1 MARPVTKPYV
11 ETADGREAE
20 LAGGGKT
27 RTRRGPR
34 ERTAE
39 TTRAWKEAPRR
50 AGRNWGQSVAFLRG
64 ICGGIRGTARMI
76 TKRSSG
82 LGWTQGNGL
91 LCLGRQGLT
100 PARLVSRLRTAAR
113 PSYRGVVLRSLW
125 MEDGLRRDAGA
136 GCRTRAHGHVT
147 VPLMPIAIRL
157 WYMRKKN

>member
-1 MARPVTKPYV
+1 VDTLSG
-11 ETADGREAE
+11 TE
-20 LAGGGKT
+20 LGAK
-27 RTRRGPR
+27 RRVPAWNLRRNPR
-34 ERTAE
+34 NG
-39 TTRAWKEAPRR
+39 TTRARD
-50 AGRNWGQSVAFLRG
+50 WGTG
-64 ICGGIRGTARMI
+64 RMI

-147 VPLMPIAIRL
+147 VPLMPIAITLSYEYSLCSFVAQHKYAISFRHNCMYWQADHPREL
-157 WYMRKKN
+157 HFGCV